1 MPADR
6 ERGEAMTRL
15 VDQVRLAFDLAS
27 LRLEAGRNLSGNDW
41 REYRRIQET
50 HDQRRGLVERDFAL
64 TYGARVADAR
74 RRLID
79 EAGGKA
85 LDLTPRLFGRDRF
98 DHGAIDRQAHKEV
111 HLAHR
116 SALGRIDR
124 EEARAIEGLLER
136 TETGSEGGER
146 TRRDF
151 ANAADRRGA
160 PDRRRRHD

>member
-6 ERGEAMTRL
+6 ERGEAMARL

-27 LRLEAGRNLSGNDW
+27 LRHEAGRNLSGDGW
-41 REYRRIQET
+41 SEYRRIQET
-50 HDQRRGLVERDFAL
+50 HDQRRDLVERDFAL
-64 TYGARVADAR
+64 TYGARVAEAR

-79 EAGGKA
+79 EAGGKT
-85 LDLTPRLFGRDRF
+85 LDLVPRLLGRDRF
-98 DHGAIDRQAHKEV
+98 DHGAIDRQAHQEV